1 MGLDDRDYMK
11 RSRDD
16 DAERGSS
23 PDEKLESFVSGFLT
37 RHPKLPVVIGVCLVV
52 LLIAV
57 IVGIKL
63 ANANH

>member
-11 RSRDD
+11 RSPDD
-16 DAERGSS
+16 DARRGSS

-37 RHPKLPVVIGVCLVV
+37 RHPKLPMVIGITLVV
-52 LLIAV
+52 LVIAV

-63 ANANH
+63 AK